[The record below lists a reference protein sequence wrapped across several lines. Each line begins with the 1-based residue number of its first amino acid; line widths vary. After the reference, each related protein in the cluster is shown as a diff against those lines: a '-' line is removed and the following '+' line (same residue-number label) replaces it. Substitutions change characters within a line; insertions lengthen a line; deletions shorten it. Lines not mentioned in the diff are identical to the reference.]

1 MNLAALIPFLVLL
14 KDSGVLSPAPTGP
27 RVHFAKPFT
36 LPTLTSEEAGKLYVA
51 GVGEKGAIMSM
62 SKWLKG
68 NPGKNAN
75 DYYKYVAAFT

>member
-1 MNLAALIPFLVLL
+1 MNLSALIPFLALL
-14 KDSGVLSPAPTGP
+14 KDSGVLSPAPRVP
-27 RVHFAKPFT
+27 VHFAQPIT

-68 NPGKNAN
+68 NPGKTAD

>member
-1 MNLAALIPFLVLL
+1 MNLSAIIPFLALL
-14 KDSGVLSPAPTGP
+14 KDSGVLSPAP
-27 RVHFAKPFT
+27 RVPFQIDVSGFT
-36 LPTLTSEEAGKLYVA
+36 AQQAAEAYVA

-68 NPGKNAN
+68 NPGKTAD